1 MREMRSALEQLSASF
16 FSLSKWCRIPTKS
29 FDNGIAAV
37 EIAAKDKVFPPTG
50 LHFLHM
56 VHTFFFLSLLIAM
69 GKVRVSISF
78 LSKMIKVHGL
88 GSPNLKIFGPAS
100 NERQHLCLL
109 QAPGSFHHDPHCA
122 NGWKDS
128 VT

>member
-1 MREMRSALEQLSASF
+1 MREMGSALEQLSASF

-37 EIAAKDKVFPPTG
+37 EMAAKDKVFPPTG
-50 LHFLHM
+50 PH
-56 VHTFFFLSLLIAM
+56 FFLSLLIAM

-78 LSKMIKVHGL
+78 LSKMIKVHGI
-88 GSPNLKIFGPAS
+88 GSPNL
-100 NERQHLCLL
+100 NELQHLWLL